1 MHLGVQR
8 EECWRKTLL
17 SQLNMLLLSKK
28 FTQMM
33 LFSVDTLKI
42 TKNLQKTGIKK
53 DAAEAIS
60 NALKESAEGSQHNI
74 ATKNDIL
81 LVKKD
86 IEILHKEMD
95 KEFEMVRQEFEMVR
109 KEFEM
114 VRQEMD
120 ARFSKQNIQI
130 FGMLLLAVGLIKWL
144 DHIIV

>member
-86 IEILHKEMD
+86 IEMLHKEMD
-95 KEFEMVRQEFEMVR
+95 KEFEMVR